1 MERYIFVQTHKI
13 NNVLACKLNFTQSIN
28 DSIIMCI
35 EATTDVIEI
44 IMRKLSTYFNS
55 LGYNYYLESNKL
67 IYKKE
72 IIGMIKPYL
81 ESLSL
86 KYKIYKFNKL

>member
-13 NNVLACKLNFTQSIN
+13 NNMLACKLNFKQLLNNNIL
-28 DSIIMCI
+28 MCI

-44 IMRKLSTYFNS
+44 IMRKLSTYLNS
-55 LGYNYYLESNKL
+55 QGYNYMLESTKR

-72 IIGMIKPYL
+72 IINIIKPYL
-81 ESLSL
+81 ETLSL